1 MHGVARH
8 RHHHHQQQNQPRPG
22 PSSTIQQDPIHSKSY
37 PRVPSTGANVR
48 PLVSVQ
54 SEGETMRTRALTS
67 RVLPRAGSGSSS
79 IPPLPVTRD
88 RREKQD
94 SSDDESA
101 GEEVIVRIDSPST
114 LTFHHASGTT
124 LFPPHGNNQ

>member
-8 RHHHHQQQNQPRPG
+8 RHHHRHQQQNQPRPG
-22 PSSTIQQDPIHSKSY
+22 SSSNIQADSIHSKSY

-54 SEGETMRTRALTS
+54 SEGESMRTRALTS
-67 RVLPRAGSGSSS
+67 RVLPRAGSGTSS

-114 LTFHHASGTT
+114 LTFHHASGN
-124 LFPPHGNNQ
+124 LFPPHGNKQ